1 MYINKYHG
9 SYNIQKRTTSI
20 KYIVIHYTGSGTSA
34 AGAAKANCQYFS
46 RANHNAS
53 AHYFIDDGGIWE
65 YADPKVFA
73 TWHCGDGHGA
83 YGITNANSIGIEVC
97 INGDKPYTAKE
108 INFLK
113 QLVPYLMKAYE
124 VPASRVV
131 RHYDASRKMCPYYY
145 AKRSAEWTKLRNV
158 ITGTSSSTVTTSK
171 PTTTTKPAPAPT
183 KTILTVDG
191 SFGPASVKRMQQ
203 FFGTTPDG
211 VISGQYS
218 SAKKYLSGIPSSC
231 ITWTKTGSYVVK
243 KLQKWVGVSQD
254 GYLGPNTIKGLQRKL
269 GITADGSWGPGTSKA
284 FQKYLNNH

>member
-34 AGAAKANCQYFS
+34 AGSAKANCIYFS
-46 RANHNAS
+46 RANRNAS

-65 YADPKVFA
+65 YANPSTYV

-97 INGDKPYTAKE
+97 MNGDKEYTTKE
-108 INFLK
+108 IGYLK
-113 QLVPYLMKAYE
+113 QLVSYLMKTYG

-145 AKRSAEWTKLRNV
+145 AKRQSSWEALRKF
-158 ITGTSSSTVTTSK
+158 ITGTSTSSSSSSSKTTS
-171 PTTTTKPAPAPT
+171 TTPK
-183 KTILTVDG
+183 KTILAVDG
-191 SFGPASVKRMQQ
+191 SFGPASIKRMQQ

-211 VISGQYS
+211 IISGQYES
-218 SAKKYLSGIPSSC
+218 SRKYFPGIPAAYV
-231 ITWTKTGSYVVK
+231 TWTKTGSYVVK
-243 KLQKWVGVSQD
+243 KLQKWVGSTQD
-254 GYLGPNTIKGLQRKL
+254 GYLGPNTIRALQRKL
-269 GITADGSWGPGTSKA
+269 GVEADGYWGPGTSKA
-284 FQKYLNNH
+284 FQRYLNNH